1 MEGKSADGGW
11 PGESVTANQR
21 RSPEL
26 PITVV
31 MPTLNEA
38 ARIRHAV
45 AAVAWADEVIIVD
58 GGSAD
63 GTPELARIAGA
74 RVIHE

>member
-1 MEGKSADGGW
+1 M
-11 PGESVTANQR
+11 TANRR

-45 AAVAWADEVIIVD
+45 AALVWADEVIIVD